1 MSPSCVRHYRFCVKR
16 CVRVSLIAR
25 RIYHSG
31 YLHGNT
37 SARKSLAWRPCP
49 QSFILLRPV
58 TQWESSSSESSSG
71 TAMGLCRILKR
82 RPTIANETQ
91 GTPHGLNYDHLQE
104 VRRSRLTAN
113 KPPKRWP
120 GGACLADF
128 RASFAGFSP
137 G

>member
-1 MSPSCVRHYRFCVKR
+1 MNYDEAKKALHVLYADVNRKVLQMGPEMRAALCVMNPSCVRHYRFCVRR

-31 YLHGNT
+31 CLHGNT
-37 SARKSLAWRPCP
+37 SARKSLAWRPWP

-82 RPTIANETQ
+82 QPTIANETQ
-91 GTPHGLNYDHLQE
+91 GN
-104 VRRSRLTAN
+104 
-113 KPPKRWP
+113 PP
-120 GGACLADF
+120 
-128 RASFAGFSP
+128 
-137 G
+137 